1 MRWQGRRQSSNVQD
15 RRRAGPTGR
24 PGGKIALGGGGL
36 VSLLLIMGVVWAL
49 GGNPLS
55 VLSSS
60 GSGGGVSLPSGPSA
74 NAPIDPREEQLAEF
88 IKTVLADTEDVWNQ
102 LFAAGGSNYQ
112 EPTLVMFRGSTRSG
126 CGFASASM
134 GPFYCPAD
142 QQVYIDLGFYDELA
156 TKFGA
161 PGDFAQAYVI
171 AHEVGHHIQ
180 HLMGTTDMVHAKK
193 GRVSESEYN
202 DLSVR
207 LELQADFL
215 AGVWAHHAQRTKNI
229 LEAGDIE
236 EGLRAA
242 AAIGDDTLQKQAQGY
257 AVPDSFTH
265 GTSAQ
270 RVRWFRKGLETG
282 DLSQGDT
289 FSVASP

>member
-1 MRWQGRRQSSNVQD
+1 
-15 RRRAGPTGR
+15 
-24 PGGKIALGGGGL
+24 
-36 VSLLLIMGVVWAL
+36 
-49 GGNPLS
+49 
-55 VLSSS
+55 
-60 GSGGGVSLPSGPSA
+60 
-74 NAPIDPREEQLAEF
+74 
-88 IKTVLADTEDVWNQ
+88 EDVWNT
-102 LFAAGGSNYQ
+102 LFAQQGQNYK

-126 CGFASASM
+126 CGFATSAT

-142 QQVYIDLGFYDELA
+142 EQVYIDLGFYDELA
-156 TKFGA
+156 TRYGA

-180 HLMGTTDMVHAKK
+180 HLMGTTDFVHQQK

-215 AGVWAHHAQRTKNI
+215 AGVWAHHADRMSGI

-242 AAIGDDTLQKQAQGY
+242 AAIGDDTLQKRAQGY

-270 RVRWFRKGLETG
+270 RVRWFRKGLESG

-289 FSVASP
+289 FSVPSP